1 MQENT
6 ERTSSFVILIS
17 LLRPSGV
24 ADLPSARQQAVIR
37 ERGPRFTDLVVK
49 CLIKLTKALGLT
61 INDVDLDKLLKSIHD
76 YLEDLGIDEIR
87 KRSASYCPGRPALLF
102 ACSASNA
109 AAALWTW

>member
-1 MQENT
+1 MQLILRLQENT
-6 ERTSSFVILIS
+6 DRTSSFVILIS
-17 LLRPSGV
+17 LLRPNGV
-24 ADLPSARQQAVIR
+24 SDLPSARQQQVIR

-87 KRSASYCPGRPALLF
+87 KR
-102 ACSASNA
+102 
-109 AAALWTW
+109 